1 MKQFNRLLSVNG
13 LPWKSSF
20 QSASL
25 FLNKINKL
33 FILTVIIPTLLAIF
47 YFGFLASDVYVSE
60 SRFIVRRAGQPPINS
75 GLSALLSSTH
85 LSKAEDADY
94 SIHDYILSRDA
105 LSELN
110 KRLNLKTLYSDKNI
124 DFFHRFALLG
134 LDSSFESLYRYYKN
148 RIHIVIDSSS
158 SISTLQV
165 RAFTA
170 KDAYQINQYLLA
182 LAEQFINRFNI
193 QSRKDY
199 VDFAKAEVDLAIQKA
214 KEASLALS
222 DYRGL
227 KGVFDPN
234 RESAMRLQNVSK
246 MEAELIAAKGQ
257 LSQIQSLAPHNPHI
271 SSLRKNIETLRLSIN
286 TEKNKV
292 TGNLTS
298 LTNKVRRY
306 ERLVLDKKFAYKQL
320 VFALSSL
327 KKAQIEAQRKQ
338 LYLEMIAH
346 PNEPDNSFEPYRIR
360 NIFSIFILG
369 LISWGVISLLIA
381 NVKEH
386 LE

>member
-1 MKQFNRLLSVNG
+1 MKQFNRLSSVTA

-33 FILTVIIPTLLAIF
+33 FVCTVIIPTLLSIF

-60 SRFIVRRAGQPPINS
+60 SRFIVRRAGQPPVNL
-75 GLSALLSSTH
+75 GLSALLSSTP
-85 LSKAEDADY
+85 LSKAEEADY

-105 LSELN
+105 LLELN
-110 KRLNLKTLYSDKNI
+110 DRLNLKKLYSDHNI
-124 DFFHRFALLG
+124 DWFHRFALFG
-134 LDSSFESLYRYYKN
+134 DSSFESLYRYYKN
-148 RIHIVIDSSS
+148 RINIVIESPS

-170 KDAYQINQYLLA
+170 KDAYQMNQHLLE

-199 VDFAKAEVDLAIQKA
+199 VDFAKAEVDAAIQKA

-222 DYRGL
+222 DYRGFQ
-227 KGVFDPN
+227 GVFDPN

-246 MEAELIAAKGQ
+246 MEAELVAAKGQ
-257 LSQIQSLAPHNPHI
+257 LAQIKSLAPHNPYL

-286 TEKNKV
+286 TEKNKI
-292 TGNLTS
+292 TGNLSS

-306 ERLVLDKKFAYKQL
+306 ERLVLNKKFAYKQL

-338 LYLEMIAH
+338 LYLELIAH
-346 PNEPDNSFEPYRIR
+346 PNEPDNSFEPYRSR

-369 LISWGVISLLIA
+369 LITWGVLSLLIA

>member
-1 MKQFNRLLSVNG
+1 MKQFNRLSSVTA

-33 FILTVIIPTLLAIF
+33 FVFTVIIPTLLSIF

-60 SRFIVRRAGQPPINS
+60 SRFIVRRAGQPPVNL
-75 GLSALLSSTH
+75 GLSALLSSTP
-85 LSKAEDADY
+85 LSKAEEADY

-110 KRLNLKTLYSDKNI
+110 DRLNLKKLYSDHKI
-124 DFFHRFALLG
+124 DWFHRFALLG
-134 LDSSFESLYRYYKN
+134 VDSSFESLYRYYKN
-148 RIHIVIDSSS
+148 RINIVIDSSS

-170 KDAYQINQYLLA
+170 KDAYQMNQYLLE

-199 VDFAKAEVDLAIQKA
+199 VDFAKAEVDAAIQKA

-222 DYRGL
+222 DYRGFQ
-227 KGVFDPN
+227 GVFDPN
-234 RESAMRLQNVSK
+234 RESAMRLQHVSK
-246 MEAELIAAKGQ
+246 MEAELVAAKGQ
-257 LSQIQSLAPHNPHI
+257 LAQIKSLAPRNPYL

-306 ERLVLDKKFAYKQL
+306 ERLVLNKKFAYKQL

-346 PNEPDNSFEPYRIR
+346 PNEPDNSFEPNRSR

-369 LISWGVISLLIA
+369 LITWGVLSLLIA